1 MNLGK
6 YSFGTGDRFGR
17 QGKAQLAAIIRA
29 RAEGVEISPVW
40 NKSHREH
47 SIIGTRPADVRTE
60 ADNAVR
66 VCGWDGAYLVD
77 ADHIGLNTVDQFIK
91 SSDFFT
97 IDVAD
102 FIARRASEGDINS
115 FVRKQSKYI
124 GKLSID
130 GTDATFNITEKQI
143 RAAAEK
149 FLLAVKRAG
158 QIYRHIEAAKGA
170 GNFVTEISMDETD
183 RPQTPAELF
192 FILAAVADEGVPAQ
206 TIAPKFVG
214 RFNKGVDYEG
224 SVARFARQFQEDL
237 AVIAF
242 AIREFALPQN
252 LKLSIHSGSDKFSI
266 YGSIRAALKKFD
278 AGIHI
283 KTAGTTWLEELVGLA
298 MAGGEGLAI
307 AKEIYAKAFLR
318 IDELCG
324 PYATVIDIDRARLPS
339 PQEVEK
345 WDEER
350 FAATLRHPAPIGRSI
365 KDVHKS
371 NRKIDLGRSIG
382 AGQAYNLNFRQL
394 LHVGYKVA
402 AEMGHSYLDALEKYK
417 DIIAQNVT
425 ENIYQ
430 RHIRPIFIG

>member
-1 MNLGK
+1 MNLCK
-6 YSFGTGDRFGR
+6 YSFGIGDRFGR

-47 SIIGTRPADVRTE
+47 SIIGTKPADVRTE

-66 VCGWDGAYLVD
+66 ACGWDGAYFVD
-77 ADHIGLNTVDQFIK
+77 ADHIGLNTVDQFIEP
-91 SSDFFT
+91 SDFFT
-97 IDVAD
+97 IDVAE
-102 FIARRASEGDINS
+102 FIGRTAGENELKS
-115 FVRKQSKYI
+115 FMRKHSRYI
-124 GKLSID
+124 GKLSMDRI
-130 GTDATFNITEKQI
+130 DATFDITEKQI
-143 RAAAEK
+143 RTAAEK
-149 FLLAVKRAG
+149 FLLAVKQAG
-158 QIYRHIEAAKGA
+158 QIYQHIEAAKGA

-183 RPQTPAELF
+183 QPQTPVELV
-192 FILAAVADEGVPAQ
+192 FILAAVADEGIPVQ

-278 AGIHI
+278 AGPVRSESSSQRGKDLMRPSNGAGIHI

-298 MAGGEGLAI
+298 MAGGEGLAV
-307 AKEIYAKAFLR
+307 AKEIYAKALLR

-324 PYATVIDIDRARLPS
+324 PYATVIDIDRAKLPS
-339 PQEVEK
+339 PQDVEK
-345 WDEER
+345 WEGDR
-350 FAATLRHPAPIGRSI
+350 FAAALRH
-365 KDVHKS
+365 DKS
-371 NRKIDLGRSIG
+371 CDN
-382 AGQAYNLNFRQL
+382 YNPNFRQL

-402 AEMGHSYLDALEKYK
+402 AEMGHSYLDALEKYE

-425 ENIYQ
+425 ENIYE
-430 RHIRPIFIG
+430 RHIKPVLLV